1 MREREN
7 CSVTENA
14 SYPCSPC
21 LRALVSEILKQV
33 SANNMVIYS
42 GHKAKRRSGVRKGN
56 TPRMIPFSLPLV
68 ACTITQALV
77 LFFNSNLK
85 NIGLVQEAPA
95 SSKNRERTKIIVIRS
110 TRQLNKIVQLYWN
123 WQSARTKKPFISLLK
138 KLSILKRDIAVT
150 WSSTTSFFT
159 QKRNNVG
166 GPILSHHNFL
176 RPHSWF
182 FFPTHLLLPAH
193 KRDLPFY
200 VRASLQPKPFQIHFL
215 ISIMIT
221 H

>member
-14 SYPCSPC
+14 SYLCSPC

-77 LFFNSNLK
+77 LFFNSNLT

-95 SSKNRERTKIIVIRS
+95 SSKTVKE
-110 TRQLNKIVQLYWN
+110 
-123 WQSARTKKPFISLLK
+123 LK
-138 KLSILKRDIAVT
+138 
-150 WSSTTSFFT
+150 
-159 QKRNNVG
+159 
-166 GPILSHHNFL
+166 
-176 RPHSWF
+176 
-182 FFPTHLLLPAH
+182 
-193 KRDLPFY
+193 
-200 VRASLQPKPFQIHFL
+200 
-215 ISIMIT
+215 
-221 H
+221 